1 MLTRGNSPGVEC
13 TACGTV
19 AGNIANVYFIGPW
32 QLQVQTVGSFAI
44 TSNCFCFRT
53 AFST

>member
-19 AGNIANVYFIGPW
+19 AGNIANFPASGKI
-32 QLQVQTVGSFAI
+32 L
-44 TSNCFCFRT
+44 
-53 AFST
+53 